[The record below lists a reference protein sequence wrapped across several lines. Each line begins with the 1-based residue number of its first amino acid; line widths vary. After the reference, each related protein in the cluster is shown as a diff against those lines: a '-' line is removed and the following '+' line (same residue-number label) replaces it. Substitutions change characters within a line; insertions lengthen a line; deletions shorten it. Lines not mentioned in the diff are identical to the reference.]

1 MPLGPGRSMLGETLK
16 GWIMYKN
23 IVLAY
28 DGSDSGQKAL
38 LDCNELAQWSH
49 ATLSLVA
56 VMPST
61 MGFVAM
67 EGSIYDPEVE
77 QRERDVDAGGLLDP
91 ERSRFQAILADGLR
105 RLADTGF
112 TANGE
117 LLVGDSVE
125 EITNYARKISA
136 DLIVVGHKHLD
147 SWAAR
152 WWRGSIS
159 SALIEHAPCSV
170 LCVITL

>member
-1 MPLGPGRSMLGETLK
+1 
-16 GWIMYKN
+16 MYKN

-49 ATLSLVA
+49 ASLSLVA
-56 VMPST
+56 VMPAN

-77 QRERDVDAGGLLDP
+77 QRERA
-91 ERSRFQAILADGLR
+91 RFQAILADGLR
-105 RLADTGF
+105 RLADAGF
-112 TANGE
+112 TARGE
-117 LLVGDSVE
+117 LLMGESVE
-125 EITNYARKISA
+125 EITHYARNTNA

-159 SALIEHAPCSV
+159 GALIEHAPCSV